1 MTTTLISAAD
11 LYRRVDHVVP
21 AIEWATMADD
31 VDAILRLK
39 RERNAVI
46 LAHNYMRPE
55 IFHGVSD
62 IVGDS
67 LALA

>member
-1 MTTTLISAAD
+1 MTALVTAND
-11 LYRRVDHVVP
+11 LFRHVNHVIP
-21 AIEWATMADD
+21 SIEWATMAED
-31 VDAILRLK
+31 VDAIQRLK

-55 IFHGVSD
+55 IFHGISD